1 MLISNIITQNVKD
14 LCSMP
19 EKKTKLLNCTIVRG
33 K

>member
-19 EKKTKLLNCTIVRG
+19 EKKQIAKLYNC

>member
-19 EKKTKLLNCTIVRG
+19 EKKKQIAKLYNC